1 MKIKI
6 FFLLLSSY
14 LFAQNQYLTPFEK
27 GNGNQSA
34 TYPEVVKYYE
44 NLEKNFA
51 KIKVVDLGSTDAN
64 EPLRLVVF
72 NPDKVFNPKFFK
84 NKAVIFINNGIHPG
98 EPDGIDA
105 TMMMMRDYATGK
117 LKAPENT
124 IIAAIEVYNI
134 GGMLNRGSFSR
145 ANQNGPEEYG
155 FRGNARN
162 LDLNRDFIKT
172 DSKNSDS
179 FQRIFQALNPDVFID
194 NHVSDGADYQYT
206 LTYIL
211 TNKERLGNVLGNFYH
226 GEMNDWIVADL
237 KKKNIDPIPYV
248 EVEGEAPEKG
258 FTQFMDSPRYST
270 GYTSLFNTIGT
281 IPETHM
287 LKPYKDRVKVTYENM
302 LSYIAY
308 LDQNYL
314 KIKELRQKNL
324 TQYLPK
330 KSYAIQF
337 AIDSTKFKTI
347 DFKGF
352 QDGMKPS
359 AISGSP
365 RLFYDRT
372 KPYTKKIPYY
382 NTYKSTKEIIIPSYY
397 VVPHSEWQVVKNL
410 KRNQIQ
416 IIELK
421 NDSLFTVQS
430 YKIKDYKT
438 VSKPYEGHYLHS
450 NTEVSTTTEKV
461 QFKKGDYLIPLKQNG
476 VKYLLETLEPE
487 AVDSFFNWNYFDSFL
502 GQKEYFSAYVF
513 EDTAGKLLQENS
525 TLKEHFEK
533 KKAEDLTFSKDGKAQ
548 LDYIYRNSKY
558 FEKSLN
564 QYPIYRIP

>member
-1 MKIKI
+1 MKLKFLFL
-6 FFLLLSSY
+6 FFSIG

-34 TYPEVVKYYE
+34 SYQEVVKYYD
-44 NLEKNFA
+44 NLEKNFE

-64 EPLRLVVF
+64 EPLRLVIF
-72 NPDKVFNPKFFK
+72 NPEKIFNPKDFK
-84 NKAVIFINNGIHPG
+84 NKSVILINNGIHPG

-105 TMMMMRDYATGK
+105 TMMMMRDFATGK
-117 LKAPENT
+117 LKAPKNT
-124 IIAAIEVYNI
+124 IIAAIEIYNI

-179 FQRIFQALNPDVFID
+179 FQQIFQALNPDVFID

-211 TNKERLGNVLGNFYH
+211 TNKERLGNLLGNFYH

-248 EVEGEAPEKG
+248 EVEGETPEKG
-258 FTQFMDSPRYST
+258 YTQFMDSPRYST

-302 LSYIAY
+302 LSYISY

-314 KIKELRQKNL
+314 KIKELRQRNL
-324 TQYLPK
+324 EQYLPK
-330 KSYAIQF
+330 KSYAIQY
-337 AIDSTKFKTI
+337 AIDSTKFKMI

-352 QDGMKPS
+352 QAGMKPS
-359 AISGSP
+359 AISGFP
-365 RLFYDRT
+365 RLYYDRT
-372 KPYTKKIPYY
+372 KPYTKKIPFY
-382 NTYKSTKEIIIPSYY
+382 NTYKITKEITIPTYY
-397 VVPHSEWQVVKNL
+397 VVPQSEWQILKNL
-410 KRNQIQ
+410 KRNRIKF
-416 IIELK
+416 IELK
-421 NDSLFTVQS
+421 NDSLVTVQS
-430 YKIKDYKT
+430 YKIKNFKT
-438 VSKPYEGHYLHS
+438 VPKPYEGHYLHS
-450 NTEVSTTTEKV
+450 NTEVSTTVEKF
-461 QFKKGDYLIPLKQNG
+461 QFRKGDYLIPLKQKG

-513 EDTAGKLLQENS
+513 EDTAEKLLKENP
-525 TLKEHFEK
+525 TLKENFEK
-533 KKAEDLTFSKDGKAQ
+533 KKAEDVAFAKDGSAQ
-548 LDYIYRNSKY
+548 LDWIYRNSKY

>member
-1 MKIKI
+1 MKLK
-6 FFLLLSSY
+6 FLLLFFSIS
-14 LFAQNQYLTPFEK
+14 LFAQNQHLTPFEK
-27 GNGNQSA
+27 GNGNQSPN
-34 TYPEVVKYYE
+34 YREVVKYYE
-44 NLEKNFA
+44 TLEQNFD
-51 KIKVVDLGSTDAN
+51 KIKVIDFGSTDAN
-64 EPLRLVVF
+64 EPLKLVIF
-72 NPDKVFNPKFFK
+72 NPDKIFNPKLFK
-84 NKAVIFINNGIHPG
+84 SKAVILINNGIHPG

-117 LKAPENT
+117 LKAPKNT
-124 IIAAIEVYNI
+124 IITAIEVYNI

-162 LDLNRDFIKT
+162 LDLNRDFVKT
-172 DSKNSDS
+172 DSKNSES
-179 FQRIFQALNPDVFID
+179 FQMIFQALNPDVFID

-211 TNKERLGNVLGNFYH
+211 TNKERLGNILGNFYH

-248 EVEGEAPEKG
+248 ELEGKTPEKG
-258 FTQFMDSPRYST
+258 YEQFMDSPRYST

-302 LSYIAY
+302 LSYITF

-314 KIKELRQKNL
+314 KINELRRANL
-324 TQYLPK
+324 EQYLPK
-330 KSYAIQF
+330 KFYAIQY
-337 AIDSTKFKTI
+337 AIDSTKFKLI

-359 AISGSP
+359 AISGFP
-365 RLFYDRT
+365 RLYYDRT

-382 NTYKSTKEIIIPSYY
+382 NTYRSTKDIMIPSYY
-397 VVPHSEWQVVKNL
+397 VVPQSEWQVIKNL

-416 IIELK
+416 FVELK
-421 NDSLFTVQS
+421 NDSLISVQS

-438 VSKPYEGHYLHS
+438 VSKPYEGHYLHFD
-450 NTEVSTTTEKV
+450 TELLTKTEKV
-461 QFKKGDYLIPLKQNG
+461 QFRKGDFLIPLKQNG

-513 EDTAGKLLQENS
+513 EDTAEKLLKEN
-525 TLKEHFEK
+525 TVLKQNFEK
-533 KKAEDLTFSKDGKAQ
+533 KKAEDATFAKDGKAQ
-548 LDYIYRNSKY
+548 LDWIYRNSKY

>member
-1 MKIKI
+1 MKLKFLFL
-6 FFLLLSSY
+6 FFSIS

-27 GNGNQSA
+27 GNENQSA
-34 TYPEVVKYYE
+34 TYQEVVKYYE
-44 NLEKNFA
+44 TLEENFD
-51 KIKVVDLGSTDAN
+51 KIKVTDLGSTDAN
-64 EPLRLVVF
+64 EPLRLVIF

-105 TMMMMRDYATGK
+105 TMMMMRDYATRK
-117 LKAPENT
+117 LKPPKNT

-179 FQRIFQALNPDVFID
+179 FQKIFQALNPDVFID

-211 TNKERLGNVLGNFYH
+211 TNKERLGNLLGNFYH
-226 GEMNDWIVADL
+226 GEMNDWIVTDL

-248 EVEGEAPEKG
+248 EVEGESPEKG

-302 LSYIAY
+302 LSYINY

-314 KIKELRQKNL
+314 KIKELRQQNL
-324 TQYLPK
+324 EQYLPK

-347 DFKGF
+347 EFKGF

-359 AISGSP
+359 AISGFP

-382 NTYKSTKEIIIPSYY
+382 NAYKSTKEIVIPSYY
-397 VVPHSEWQVVKNL
+397 VVPQSEWQVVKNL

-416 IIELK
+416 FIELK

-450 NTEVSTTTEKV
+450 YTEVSTTTEKV
-461 QFKKGDYLIPLKQNG
+461 QFRKGDYLIPLKQKG

-513 EDTAGKLLQENS
+513 EDTAGKLLKENS
-525 TLKEHFEK
+525 TLKENFEK
-533 KKAEDLTFSKDGKAQ
+533 KKAENAAFAKDGKTQ
-548 LDYIYRNSKY
+548 LDWIYRNSKY

>member
-1 MKIKI
+1 MKLKFLFL
-6 FFLLLSSY
+6 FFSIS
-14 LFAQNQYLTPFEK
+14 LFAQNQHLTPFEK

-34 TYPEVVKYYE
+34 TYQEVVKYYE
-44 NLEKNFA
+44 TLEENFD
-51 KIKVVDLGSTDAN
+51 KIKVIDLGSTDAN
-64 EPLRLVVF
+64 EPLRLVIF

-105 TMMMMRDYATGK
+105 TMVMMRDYATGK
-117 LKAPENT
+117 LQAPKNT

-172 DSKNSDS
+172 DSKNSSS
-179 FQRIFQALNPDVFID
+179 FQTIFQALNPDIFID

-211 TNKERLGNVLGNFYH
+211 TNKERLGNMLGNFFH
-226 GEMNDWIVADL
+226 GEMNDWIVSDL
-237 KKKNIDPIPYV
+237 RKKNIDPIPYV
-248 EVEGEAPEKG
+248 EVEGESPEKG

-302 LSYIAY
+302 LSYINY

-314 KIKELRQKNL
+314 KIKELRQQNL
-324 TQYLPK
+324 EQYLPK

-359 AISGSP
+359 AISGFP

-372 KPYTKKIPYY
+372 KPYTKKIHYY
-382 NTYKSTKEIIIPSYY
+382 DTYKSTKEIVIPSYY
-397 VVPHSEWQVVKNL
+397 VIPQSEWQIVKNL

-416 IIELK
+416 FIELK
-421 NDSLFTVQS
+421 NDSLITVQS

-438 VSKPYEGHYLHS
+438 VPKAYEGHYLHF

-461 QFKKGDYLIPLKQNG
+461 QFRKGDYLIPLKQQG

-487 AVDSFFNWNYFDSFL
+487 AIDSFFNWNYFDSFL

-513 EDTAGKLLQENS
+513 EDTAEKLLKENP
-525 TLKEHFEK
+525 TLKENFEK
-533 KKAEDLTFSKDGKAQ
+533 KKAEDSAFAKDGKTQ
-548 LDYIYRNSKY
+548 LDWIYRNSKY

>member
-1 MKIKI
+1 MKLKI
-6 FFLLLSSY
+6 FFVFFSIS

-27 GNGNQSA
+27 GNGNQSP
-34 TYPEVVKYYE
+34 TYKEVVDYYD
-44 NLEKNFA
+44 NLVKNFD
-51 KIKVVDLGSTDAN
+51 KIKVIEMGLTDSG
-64 EPLRLVVF
+64 EPLRLVIF
-72 NPDKVFNPKFFK
+72 NPEKNFDLKTFK
-84 NKAVIFINNGIHPG
+84 NKAVILINNGIHPG

-105 TMMMMRDYATGK
+105 TMMMMRDYAIGK
-117 LKAPENT
+117 LKAPKNT

-162 LDLNRDFIKT
+162 FDLNRDFIKT

-179 FQRIFQALNPDVFID
+179 FQRIFQALNPAVFID

-211 TNKERLGNVLGNFYH
+211 TNKERLGTILGDFYH

-248 EVEGEAPEKG
+248 ELEGKTPEKG
-258 FTQFMDSPRYST
+258 FEQFMDSPRYST
-270 GYTSLFNTIGT
+270 GYTTLFNTIGT
-281 IPETHM
+281 VPETHM

-308 LDQNYL
+308 LDNNYL

-324 TQYLPK
+324 EQYMPK
-330 KSYAIQF
+330 KSYAVQF
-337 AIDSTKFKTI
+337 ALDSTKFKMI
-347 DFKGF
+347 DFRGF

-359 AISGSP
+359 KISGLP

-382 NTYKSTKEIIIPSYY
+382 NTYKATKEVIIPTYY
-397 VVPHSEWQVVKNL
+397 VVPQSEWTVLNNL
-410 KRNQIQ
+410 KRNHIQ
-416 IIELK
+416 FIELK
-421 NDSLFTVQS
+421 SDSLITVQS

-438 VSKPYEGHYLHS
+438 VPKPYEGHYLHY
-450 NTEVSTTTEKV
+450 NTELSKTTEKIK
-461 QFKKGDYLIPLKQNG
+461 FRKGDYLIPVKQNG

-487 AVDSFFNWNYFDSFL
+487 AVDSFLIGIILILFSVKKNIFL
-502 GQKEYFSAYVF
+502 PMF
-513 EDTAGKLLQENS
+513 
-525 TLKEHFEK
+525 LKIQPK
-533 KKAEDLTFSKDGKAQ
+533 
-548 LDYIYRNSKY
+548 IY
-558 FEKSLN
+558 
-564 QYPIYRIP
+564 

>member
-6 FFLLLSSY
+6 FFSFFSIS

-34 TYPEVVKYYE
+34 TYQEVVKYYD
-44 NLEKNFA
+44 NLEKNFD
-51 KIKVVDLGSTDAN
+51 KIKVLDLGSTDSG

-72 NPDKVFNPKFFK
+72 NPEKIFNPKFIK
-84 NKAVIFINNGIHPG
+84 NKAIILINNGIHPG

-105 TMMMMRDYATGK
+105 TMMMMRDFATGK
-117 LKAPENT
+117 LKAPKNT
-124 IIAAIEVYNI
+124 VIAAIEVYNI

-211 TNKERLGNVLGNFYH
+211 TNKERLGNLLGNFYH

-237 KKKNIDPIPYV
+237 KKKSIDPIPYV
-248 EVEGEAPEKG
+248 SVEGTTPEKG
-258 FTQFMDSPRYST
+258 YEQFMDSPRYST
-270 GYTSLFNTIGT
+270 GYTTLFNTIGT

-302 LSYIAY
+302 LSYIDY
-308 LDQNYL
+308 LDNNYL
-314 KIKELRQKNL
+314 TIKELRQKNL
-324 TQYLPK
+324 EQYLPK
-330 KSYAIQF
+330 KSYAVQY
-337 AIDSTKFKTI
+337 ALDSTKYKMI
-347 DFKGF
+347 DFTGF

-359 AISGSP
+359 DISGFP

-372 KPYTKKIPYY
+372 KPYTKKIPFY
-382 NTYKSTKEIIIPSYY
+382 NTYKATKEIIIPSFY
-397 VVPHSEWQVVKNL
+397 VIPKSEWQVVKNL
-410 KRNQIQ
+410 KRNQIKF
-416 IIELK
+416 IELK
-421 NDSLFTVQS
+421 NDSLIAVQS

-438 VSKPYEGHYLHS
+438 VPKPYEGHYLHY
-450 NTEVSTTTEKV
+450 NTEVSTTTEKIK
-461 QFKKGDYLIPLKQNG
+461 FRKGDYLIPLKQNG

-502 GQKEYFSAYVF
+502 GQKEYFSSYVF
-513 EDTAGKLLQENS
+513 EDTAAKLLQENP
-525 TLKEHFEK
+525 TLKENFEK
-533 KKAEDLTFSKDGKAQ
+533 KKSEDSAFAKDGSEQ
-548 LDYIYRNSKY
+548 LNWIYRNSKY
-558 FEKSLN
+558 FEKSFM

>member
-6 FFLLLSSY
+6 FFLFFSIS
-14 LFAQNQYLTPFEK
+14 LFAQNQYITPFEK

-34 TYPEVVKYYE
+34 TYQEVVKYYD
-44 NLEKNFA
+44 NLAQNFD
-51 KIKVVDLGSTDAN
+51 KIKVLDLGSTDSG

-72 NPDKVFNPKFFK
+72 NPEKNFDLKSFK
-84 NKAVIFINNGIHPG
+84 NKAVILINNGIHPG

-105 TMMMMRDYATGK
+105 TMMMMRDFATGK
-117 LKAPENT
+117 LKAPKNT

-211 TNKERLGNVLGNFYH
+211 TNKERLGNLLGNFYH
-226 GEMNDWIVADL
+226 GEMNDWIVKDL

-248 EVEGEAPEKG
+248 ELEGKTPEKG
-258 FTQFMDSPRYST
+258 YEQFMDSPRYST
-270 GYTSLFNTIGT
+270 GYSTLFNTIGT
-281 IPETHM
+281 VPETHM

-302 LSYIAY
+302 LSYIVY
-308 LDQNYL
+308 LDNNYL

-324 TQYLPK
+324 DQYLPK
-330 KSYAIQF
+330 KSYAIQY
-337 AIDSTKFKTI
+337 ALDSTKFKMI
-347 DFKGF
+347 DFRGF
-352 QDGMKPS
+352 QDGMKAS
-359 AISGSP
+359 EISGFS

-372 KPYTKKIPYY
+372 KPYTKKIPFY
-382 NTYKSTKEIIIPSYY
+382 NTYKATKEIIIPSYY
-397 VVPHSEWQVVKNL
+397 VLPKSEWKVMENL
-410 KRNQIQ
+410 KRNKIKF
-416 IIELK
+416 IELK
-421 NDSLFTVQS
+421 NDSLISVQS

-438 VSKPYEGHYLHS
+438 VPKPYEAHYLHY
-450 NTEVSTTTEKV
+450 NTTISTSTEKIK
-461 QFKKGDYLIPLKQNG
+461 FHKGDYLIPLKQNG

-487 AVDSFFNWNYFDSFL
+487 AVDSFFNWNYFDAIL

-513 EDTAGKLLQENS
+513 EDTAAKLLQENPS
-525 TLKEHFEK
+525 LKENFEK
-533 KKAEDLTFSKDGKAQ
+533 KKREDSAFAKDGSAQ
-548 LDYIYRNSKY
+548 LDWIYRNSKY
-558 FEKSLN
+558 FEKSFM

>member
-1 MKIKI
+1 MKLK
-6 FFLLLSSY
+6 Y
-14 LFAQNQYLTPFEK
+14 LFLFLSIGLFFQNQYLTLFEK

-34 TYPEVVKYYE
+34 TYQETVNYYD
-44 NLEKNFA
+44 NLAQNFD
-51 KIKVVDLGSTDAN
+51 KIKVLQFGLTDSN
-64 EPLRLVVF
+64 EPLRLVIF
-72 NPDKVFNPKFFK
+72 NPDKNFNPTDFK
-84 NKAVIFINNGIHPG
+84 NKAVILINNGIHPG

-117 LKAPENT
+117 LKAPKNT

-172 DSKNSDS
+172 DSKNSAS
-179 FQRIFQALNPDVFID
+179 FQEIFHILNPDVLID

-211 TNKERLGNVLGNFYH
+211 TNKERLGNILGNFYH
-226 GEMNDWIVADL
+226 GEMTDWIVKDL
-237 KKKNIDPIPYV
+237 RKKNIDPIPYV
-248 EVEGEAPEKG
+248 EVEGESPLKG

-302 LSYIAY
+302 LSYINY
-308 LDQNYL
+308 TDHNYL

-324 TQYLPK
+324 EQYLPE
-330 KSYAIQF
+330 KSYSIQF

-352 QDGMKPS
+352 EDGMRPS
-359 AISGSP
+359 AISGFP

-372 KPYTKKIPYY
+372 KPYTKKIKYY
-382 NTYKSTKEIIIPSYY
+382 DTYKSTKEIIIPSYY
-397 VVPHSEWQVVKNL
+397 IVPQSEWQVLNNL
-410 KRNQIQ
+410 KRNNIQ
-416 IIELK
+416 FSVLK
-421 NDSLFTVQS
+421 SDSLITVQS
-430 YKIKDYKT
+430 YKIKDFKT

-450 NTEVSTTTEKV
+450 NTDVSTTNEKV

-476 VKYLLETLEPE
+476 VKYLLETLEPA

-513 EDTAGKLLQENS
+513 EDTAEKLLKENP
-525 TLKEHFEK
+525 TLKQNFEK
-533 KKAEDLTFSKDGKAQ
+533 KKTEDSAFAKNGSAQ
-548 LDYIYRNSKY
+548 LDWIYRNSKY

>member
-1 MKIKI
+1 MKLKFI
-6 FFLLLSSY
+6 FLLFSAT
-14 LFAQNQYLTPFEK
+14 LFAQSQYLTPFEK

-44 NLEKNFA
+44 NLEKIFD
-51 KIKVVDLGSTDAN
+51 KIKVIDLGSTDAN
-64 EPLRLVVF
+64 EPLRLVLF
-72 NPDKVFNPKFFK
+72 NPDKVFNPKFFT

-179 FQRIFQALNPDVFID
+179 FQKIFQTLNPDVFID

-226 GEMNDWIVADL
+226 GEMNDWIVTDL

-248 EVEGEAPEKG
+248 EVEGESPEKG

-287 LKPYKDRVKVTYENM
+287 LKPCKDRVKVTYENM
-302 LSYIAY
+302 LSYITY

-314 KIKELRQKNL
+314 KIKQLRQKNL
-324 TQYLPK
+324 EQYLPK
-330 KSYAIQF
+330 KFYAIQF

-359 AISGSP
+359 AISGFP

-382 NTYKSTKEIIIPSYY
+382 NAYKSTKNIVIPSYY
-397 VVPHSEWQVVKNL
+397 VIPQSEWQIVKNL

-416 IIELK
+416 FIELK
-421 NDSLFTVQS
+421 NDSLITVQS

-438 VSKPYEGHYLHS
+438 VPKAYEGHYLHF

-461 QFKKGDYLIPLKQNG
+461 QFRKGDYLIPLKQKG

-513 EDTAGKLLQENS
+513 EDTAGKLLKENS
-525 TLKEHFEK
+525 TLKENFEK
-533 KKAEDLTFSKDGKAQ
+533 KKAEDAAFAKDGKTQ
-548 LDYIYRNSKY
+548 LDWIYRNSKY